1 MHFHSNLTPWHEDLM
16 THHVSPYYMNNN
28 GQNIN
33 KCVFVYVWVCVCVWN
48 AVILCFPTATWW
60 KGVHLSSLHL
70 CLLGIKCRQPIGSSS
85 SLPLKPTC
93 TFTSVDLWW
102 WIYQEVGMDVCLQ
115 MENDLLAH
123 EVEALQQEREEHQ
136 SEYALFHFKRIK
148 TIWICNK
155 QNSVVFSS

>member
-1 MHFHSNLTPWHEDLM
+1 M
-16 THHVSPYYMNNN
+16 THHVSPCCMNNN

-48 AVILCFPTATWW
+48 AVILCFLTATWW
-60 KGVHLSSLHL
+60 IGVHLSSLHL
-70 CLLGIKCRQPIGSSS
+70 CVLGIKCRQPIESSS

-115 MENDLLAH
+115 MKMICLRMKWKRFSRRGKSSRNMLYFILKG
-123 EVEALQQEREEHQ
+123 LK
-136 SEYALFHFKRIK
+136 LFGFAIKR
-148 TIWICNK
+148 T
-155 QNSVVFSS
+155 VLFFSS